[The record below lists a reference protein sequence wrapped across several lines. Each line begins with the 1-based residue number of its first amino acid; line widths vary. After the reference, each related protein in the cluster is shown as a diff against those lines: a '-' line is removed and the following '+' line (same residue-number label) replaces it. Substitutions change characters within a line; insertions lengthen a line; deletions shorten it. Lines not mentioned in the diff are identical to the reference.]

1 MEFDILGHLTEIQ
14 SHGFTRTGFF
24 DLAVIFINT
33 VTVCMLVWKLFK
45 PHRLLSMG
53 QTYRAALGIITI
65 GLAAQIPISICRLL
79 NYRLPDALAGM
90 WSMKDIGLFLFI
102 FSLTFLGATDKF
114 KAWRDRNTDED

>member
-1 MEFDILGHLTEIQ
+1 MEFDIFGQLTEIQ

-24 DLAVIFINT
+24 DSAVIFINT
-33 VTVCMLVWKLFK
+33 ATVAMLVWKLLRPK
-45 PHRLLSMG
+45 RLLSMG

-90 WSMKDIGLFLFI
+90 WSMKDIGIFLFI
-102 FSLTFLGATDKF
+102 FSLTFLGATDRF
-114 KAWRDRNTDED
+114 KEWRDRKDEE